1 MADTPSLGIPSGGM
15 KNASEMGGGKE
26 SLNSLKSGCISMVTR
41 LLGGISNAQDVRLS

>member
-26 SLNSLKSGCISMVTR
+26 SLNSLKSGCISITQEAR
-41 LLGGISNAQDVRLS
+41 RSLYGH